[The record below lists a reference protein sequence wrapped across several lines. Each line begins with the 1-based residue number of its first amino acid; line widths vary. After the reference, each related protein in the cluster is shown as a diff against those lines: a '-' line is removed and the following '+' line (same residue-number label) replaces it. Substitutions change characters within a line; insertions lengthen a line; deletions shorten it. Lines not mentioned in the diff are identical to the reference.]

1 MSTVTEPGQTYTTTI
16 VENLQLF
23 AQLPGWLSAVVDQDR
38 VRRALMQNIPEFAS
52 GELTL
57 QDCDLKRVRVKKDS
71 WTAMIRLKVAEPQN
85 AGSRVVALRCTLIP
99 PGKAEPTAVNGTA
112 ALGSDGWRLYLPEL
126 RLELEPEPADEALPT
141 LPRLTDPEQARE
153 LLEQSIR
160 AGSPAYPD
168 LRIQSCIPRV
178 MRYKPG
184 SRCTILYRL
193 QYGPDASDTWPD
205 VVVAKTYQ
213 GDKGWIADEG
223 MRKLW
228 GSPLS
233 KGDIVTIAEPLAY
246 VPELKLLVQ
255 GPIREE
261 QTLKELIRSALRDGT
276 PEALEQLYQYM
287 RMTAAGLA
295 ALHQSGAYH
304 GETATWADEISE
316 IREVIEQLGLSA
328 PELVDAAA
336 PLLRRLEQ
344 LDAQYPADPA
354 VPTHRSFRPAQVL
367 IHKGKIGFIDFDG
380 FCQAEPALDVA
391 LFCATIKDI
400 GLNTSPSG
408 EEKEFQYP
416 SDTALQARLTQVDA
430 ISEVFL
436 TEYERLAPISRQRVA
451 LWETLD
457 ILTDVLHCWTKVKP
471 QRLAN
476 MMALLERHL
485 RLSEQLTL

>member
-1 MSTVTEPGQTYTTTI
+1 MSSVIEPDRASATNI
-16 VENLQLF
+16 SESLQRF
-23 AQLPGWLSAVVDQDR
+23 ALLPDWLSAIIDQDR
-38 VRRALMQNIPEFAS
+38 VHRALAQSIPEFAS
-52 GELTL
+52 GELML
-57 QDCDLKRVRVKKDS
+57 QDCDVKRVRIKKDG

-85 AGSRVVALRCTLIP
+85 GSSRVVALHSRLIP
-99 PGKAEPTAVNGTA
+99 PGKAEPTSGNSA
-112 ALGSDGWRLYLPEL
+112 APLGSDGWRLYLPEL
-126 RLELEPEPADEALPT
+126 RLALEPEPADEALPV
-141 LPRLTDPEQARE
+141 LPRLTDPQQACT

-160 AGSPAYPD
+160 AGSQGYPD
-168 LRIQSCIPRV
+168 LRIQSCTPRV

-205 VVVAKTYQ
+205 VVIAKTYQ
-213 GDKGWIADEG
+213 GDKGRIADEG

-228 GSPLS
+228 ESPLS

-246 VPELKLLVQ
+246 VPDLKLLVQ

-261 QTLKELIRSALRDGT
+261 QTLKELIRSALRAGA
-276 PEALEQLYQYM
+276 PEALEELYHYT

-304 GETATWADEISE
+304 GEIATWADEIAE
-316 IREVIEQLGLSA
+316 IREVIEQLGMST

-336 PLLRRLEQ
+336 PLLRRLEEI
-344 LDAQYPADPA
+344 DTQYPPDSA

-408 EEKEFQYP
+408 EEKEFEYP
-416 SDTALQARLTQVDA
+416 SAAALQERLDQVDA

-436 TEYERLAPISRQRVA
+436 AEYERLAPISRQRVA

-476 MMALLERHL
+476 VMALLEQHL
-485 RLSEQLTL
+485 RLSGQLL

>member
-1 MSTVTEPGQTYTTTI
+1 MPSVTEPDRTYATS
-16 VENLQLF
+16 VLESLRQF
-23 AQLPGWLSAVVDQDR
+23 ALLPDWLSAIVDQDR
-38 VRRALMQNIPEFAS
+38 VYHALTHNIREFAS
-52 GELTL
+52 GEFAL
-57 QDCDLKRVRVKKDS
+57 QDCDVKRVRLKKGV
-71 WTAMIRLKVAEPQN
+71 WTAMIRLKVAEPQHS
-85 AGSRVVALRCTLIP
+85 GSRVVTLRSTLIP
-99 PGKAEPTAVNGTA
+99 PGNAEPTPTNSAA

-126 RLELEPEPADEALPT
+126 RLELEPEPADEALPI
-141 LPRLTDPEQARE
+141 LPRLTDPELARQ
-153 LLEQSIR
+153 LLEGSIH
-160 AGSPAYPD
+160 AGSLTYPD
-168 LRIQSCIPRV
+168 LRIQSCRPKV

-213 GDKGWIADEG
+213 GDKGRIADEG

-228 GSPLS
+228 DSPLS

-246 VPELKLLVQ
+246 VPDLKLLVQ

-261 QTLKELIRSALRDGT
+261 QTLKELIRSALRTGT
-276 PEALEQLYQYM
+276 PEALAELYHYM

-304 GETATWADEISE
+304 GEIATWADEISE
-316 IREVIEQLGLSA
+316 IREMVEQLGMSA

-344 LDAQYPADPA
+344 LDAQYSPDPT

-400 GLNTSPSG
+400 GLNRSPSD
-408 EEKEFQYP
+408 EEESEYL
-416 SDTALQARLTQVDA
+416 SDTALQARLAQVDA

-436 TEYERLAPISRQRVA
+436 TEYERLARVSRQRIV

-476 MMALLERHL
+476 MMPLLERHL
-485 RLSEQLTL
+485 RLSEQL